1 MKWSQI
7 AFAATIALIGTA
19 SFVRADEMPGKDW
32 ISADALV
39 QKLKDAGYTGI
50 AKIEAEDGAWE
61 GKGMKNGETMKFHA
75 DAHTGAILSEKPDHE
90 EQEEMPGKDWISADG
105 LMQKLKD
112 AGYTGIAKIEAEDG
126 AWEGKG
132 VKNGET
138 MKFHAD
144 AHTGAIFSEKPEGKD
159 HEDSD

>member
-19 SFVRADEMPGKDW
+19 SFVRAD
-32 ISADALV
+32 
-39 QKLKDAGYTGI
+39 
-50 AKIEAEDGAWE
+50 
-61 GKGMKNGETMKFHA
+61 
-75 DAHTGAILSEKPDHE
+75 
-90 EQEEMPGKDWISADG
+90 EMPGKDWISADG